1 MLLMLMPKINAS
13 LKERDGHN
21 WLSQSR
27 PAPGFGD
34 GAASS
39 QTCGHLQGL
48 DSQTK
53 SMVPLGTGMK
63 VQSGHWPST
72 PSAKM
77 KHFNNY

>member
-1 MLLMLMPKINAS
+1 MLLMLMPEINAS

-21 WLSQSR
+21 WLRQSR

-39 QTCGHLQGL
+39 QTHDHLKGL

-53 SMVPLGTGMK
+53 STVPLGTRNEGAEWILAIHTLCYNETF
-63 VQSGHWPST
+63 Q
-72 PSAKM
+72 
-77 KHFNNY
+77 

>member
-1 MLLMLMPKINAS
+1 MLLMLLPEINAS

-39 QTCGHLQGL
+39 QTCGHLKGL
-48 DSQTK
+48 DSQTE
-53 SMVPLGTGMK
+53 STVPLGTRNEGTE
-63 VQSGHWPST
+63 WT
-72 PSAKM
+72 LAIDALC
-77 KHFNNY
+77 